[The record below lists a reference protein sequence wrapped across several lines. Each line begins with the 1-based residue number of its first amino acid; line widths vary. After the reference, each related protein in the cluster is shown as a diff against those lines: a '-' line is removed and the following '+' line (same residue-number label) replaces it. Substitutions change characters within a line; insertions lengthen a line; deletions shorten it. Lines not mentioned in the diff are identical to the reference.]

1 MEENKLY
8 VGQKIYINNKDKSIT
23 EATIERIGKK
33 YFYLE
38 GGYSKHPIDK
48 KTLEYTNKMYCQHN
62 FSVYLNT
69 QDILDKHEKQILLD
83 KLRKCFE
90 WNGKAKYLDLEKL
103 RKIAEILEI

>member
-23 EATIERIGKK
+23 EATIEKIGKK

-38 GGYSKHPIDK
+38 GRYSRHPIDK
-48 KTLEYTNKMYCQHN
+48 KTLEYEDKMYCQN
-62 FSVYLNT
+62 SFRVYLNT
-69 QDILDKHEKQILLD
+69 QDILDKHEKQILWD

-90 WNGKAKYLDLEKL
+90 CNGIAKALDLEKL